1 MSRPDAGRWR
11 DERWR
16 RKKRNRRLKRNRY
29 RGRRT
34 DLPRQLW
41 RSLDLSDFDSYFTR
55 KWLIENLTSQPFWPL
70 IDQATRIDKEE
81 GTSGRPPLDGSW
93 ALFLCVFIFSKEVSL
108 TRFLA
113 KMKRKHWR
121 AIGFDDPPSKSTVWD
136 NLERI
141 ELTCLGV
148 FTDAAWLLIRRVDRA
163 TGGDVLRDWWWDT
176 TRSLSPSRY
185 YHCCDR
191 DECPKQ
197 RIRKQR
203 AQGQAEKRRPKP
215 RRPLRPGQI
224 ERAHGL
230 PDDPN
235 ADDGEVTSE
244 ARAQLRPG
252 QPDPLQNDE
261 DYRKAGSRGVPQLPT
276 RQALIRRLYGE
287 QEAARDAAGL
297 DPEGLVKTTRSPLL
311 LARDALDV
319 ERSRIGLCPHSNHAA
334 DHYAGLILDYTGPGR
349 FFTLKST
356 GCLYYTA
363 DAEAA
368 VRRKSDRRGDERRPQ
383 SRGDAG
389 EEGDEAD
396 GRRYQSGDSSPKL
409 VYDVSRL
416 VSLGMGAP
424 INLLVDSKPE
434 SYLYPPLLEDTLD
447 RSPHAPRA
455 VVSDSGGAVPRVAD
469 ANAEYGIAHVTPS
482 RGYGKEL
489 NHRWEDDK
497 HGRWD
502 AFCIPRCRHCG
513 GPCRFVK
520 ARPQRSTS
528 GEERWRVLFECVRRE
543 KDACEKTQGRYLDE
557 DTRKVTTIWRDRE
570 VWHALLHARG
580 NHERSNLHERKRWHV
595 STDHH
600 LVRRNRKGLR
610 FQQLC
615 GEIAILLTWLKA
627 AWLQG
632 LVDGKRR
639 VPAIVAV
646 VRAIKQLDKFTREYR
661 KLNLNQARPDF
672 VAARAA
678 YEATRVR
685 KRRPQDEQRE

>member
-1 MSRPDAGRWR
+1 PCGRAGWPGAAAPPAVCHHRRGASGHRFAPCKESPRWPVELTIPPCPIASCAGQVPPTVPCAASLKGSPTPVFGGC
-11 DERWR
+11 DEPAR
-16 RKKRNRRLKRNRY
+16 RGPVARRAVAPQEAQPPAKAQPIQGAADRSSSSVVAQPRSVGL
-29 RGRRT
+29 
-34 DLPRQLW
+34 RQL
-41 RSLDLSDFDSYFTR
+41 FTR

-334 DHYAGLILDYTGPGR
+334 DHYAGLILDYT
-349 FFTLKST
+349 
-356 GCLYYTA
+356 
-363 DAEAA
+363 
-368 VRRKSDRRGDERRPQ
+368 
-383 SRGDAG
+383 
-389 EEGDEAD
+389 
-396 GRRYQSGDSSPKL
+396 
-409 VYDVSRL
+409 
-416 VSLGMGAP
+416 
-424 INLLVDSKPE
+424 
-434 SYLYPPLLEDTLD
+434 
-447 RSPHAPRA
+447 
-455 VVSDSGGAVPRVAD
+455 
-469 ANAEYGIAHVTPS
+469 
-482 RGYGKEL
+482 
-489 NHRWEDDK
+489 
-497 HGRWD
+497 
-502 AFCIPRCRHCG
+502 
-513 GPCRFVK
+513 
-520 ARPQRSTS
+520 
-528 GEERWRVLFECVRRE
+528 
-543 KDACEKTQGRYLDE
+543 
-557 DTRKVTTIWRDRE
+557 
-570 VWHALLHARG
+570 
-580 NHERSNLHERKRWHV
+580 
-595 STDHH
+595 
-600 LVRRNRKGLR
+600 
-610 FQQLC
+610 
-615 GEIAILLTWLKA
+615 
-627 AWLQG
+627 
-632 LVDGKRR
+632 
-639 VPAIVAV
+639 
-646 VRAIKQLDKFTREYR
+646 
-661 KLNLNQARPDF
+661 
-672 VAARAA
+672 
-678 YEATRVR
+678 
-685 KRRPQDEQRE
+685 